1 MSTTTFSAQVEEDS
15 ELVDQFEEYRESN
28 SMTSKSE
35 AVRTLIREGLE
46 DDHDQDESDDTDGQR
61 KKSATQPATP
71 LQDALADAGLL
82 DRRFFSYAIF
92 GFVAGDI
99 YDLMI
104 DVGTFFVS
112 TGTVNTIF
120 TVFALL
126 IVAMFTVD
134 YVIKPLASTLQDDS
148 KDTKRAAQ
156 GAD

>member
-82 DRRFFSYAIF
+82 DRRFAAYAIF
-92 GFVAGDI
+92 GVIVSDI
-99 YDLMI
+99 
-104 DVGTFFVS
+104 
-112 TGTVNTIF
+112 N
-120 TVFALL
+120 
-126 IVAMFTVD
+126 
-134 YVIKPLASTLQDDS
+134 P
-148 KDTKRAAQ
+148 
-156 GAD
+156 

>member
-82 DRRFFSYAIF
+82 DRRFAAYAIF
-92 GFVAGDI
+92 GVVVSDI
-99 YDLMI
+99 YDLMV

-112 TGTVNTIF
+112 LGTVNTVF
-120 TVFALL
+120 TSVALL
-126 IVAMFTVD
+126 VVAMFIVD
-134 YVIKPLASTLQDDS
+134 YGINPLVATLQDDS
-148 KDTKRAAQ
+148 QDERRAAQ